1 MESCAFFGHHSVFAR
16 MEQLLRKTV
25 IALITKKDVRA
36 FYVGTHGE
44 FDRMVYRVQK
54 DISHIHDMVIYV
66 VPAYIPGRDDM
77 LYSPADTIFPDG
89 TKGVSP
95 RFAICYR
102 NRFMMKKCTYVY
114 LCNKSHRFG
123 GGKVQRADN

>member
-1 MESCAFFGHHSVFAR
+1 

-77 LYSPADTIFPDG
+77 PYSPKDTIFRMDRG
-89 TKGVSP
+89 
-95 RFAICYR
+95 RFAAICRLLSQSVYDE
-102 NRFMMKKCTYVY
+102 KCTYVY

-123 GGKVQRADN
+123 GGKVQRAGN